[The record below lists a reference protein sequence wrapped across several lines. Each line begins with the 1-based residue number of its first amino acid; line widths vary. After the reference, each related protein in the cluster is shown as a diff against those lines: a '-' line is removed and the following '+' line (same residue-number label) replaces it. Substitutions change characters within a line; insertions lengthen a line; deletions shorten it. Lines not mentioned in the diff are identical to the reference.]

1 MIAPNF
7 DAMDAHLKAILCS
20 PGWVLTSLREVADG
34 KDKDGKPKFKMLP
47 STRTFGDGQLDALH
61 KWVAAEQAKG
71 ANVYVHYNPIEGNPK
86 KKPPKS
92 AVMALAYV
100 YVDIDPAPPPEG
112 CADVAAHYAAE
123 RARILAQCE
132 AMPDGIPKPTICV
145 FSGGGYQLAWKLSE
159 PKLSDR
165 TAAAIADLE
174 CYSRHLEEVFDADN
188 CHDLGRMLRLA
199 GTWNFP
205 DARKRAKGRTEPVM
219 AELCW
224 ADGPNADLSQFKKA
238 APKGSAVVSS
248 NGAAPARRTVE
259 LSGNVERF
267 ESVDDIKELLDESD
281 ARNAL
286 CRVMIVQG
294 RDPDKPPPKSR
305 SEPLFFVCCQM
316 VRAGCSDDAIY
327 AVITDPEFPIS
338 ESVLDKGSGMEAYA
352 VQQIENAREKVEVEA
367 EEFQKDKDG
376 KLYTNLHNARLA
388 LRKLGVRLEFDEF
401 ADRSQVL
408 GLPEFGPQLDDAAV
422 TRLWL
427 AVEERFRLV
436 YPKERFVA
444 IVSDAARQNRR
455 HPVREFLDGLKWD
468 ETPRLD
474 GWLSSYL
481 GAEDTEYT
489 RAVGTLVLVA
499 AVRRVREPG
508 CKFDEMLVLEG
519 LQGGEK
525 STALKVLAVIED
537 WFSDDLPLNAKAQ
550 QFIEQTTGKW
560 IVEAGELKG
569 MRKGDVDALK
579 SCLSRQRDRARMAW
593 GRLPHERAR
602 QFVII
607 GTTNSNDYLKDN
619 TGNRRFWPVRM
630 GEIRLADMRRD
641 REQLW
646 AEAAAREAAGAS
658 IRLDRAL
665 YGVAREEQE
674 KRRVEDPW
682 VQVLAEHLG
691 DLKGKFRA
699 TDAWEI
705 VGVPKDRRTQQDN
718 VRLGEVM
725 RELGWARKQLRFG
738 GNPEGCY
745 VRGAGIEGHHPAIN
759 LVWEPESPG
768 SPVRVLRIRL
778 DGDPVPEQ
786 PDDGE
791 VLG

>member
-1 MIAPNF
+1 MSL
-7 DAMDAHLKAILCS
+7 DAS
-20 PGWVLTSLREVADG
+20 PTPDYSASIDFLQWWLPGGPWVLTSIIPDPLEKGRKTFTDTFGGNDVKSGRLLRWLEEHGTQWRRNIYWTPNGCRKQTV
-34 KDKDGKPKFKMLP
+34 KEKPKK
-47 STRTFGDGQLDALH
+47 
-61 KWVAAEQAKG
+61 
-71 ANVYVHYNPIEGNPK
+71 
-86 KKPPKS
+86 
-92 AVMALAYV
+92 
-100 YVDIDPAPPPEG
+100 VDIGAMFVLHVDLDPRAGE
-112 CADVAAHYAAE
+112 DRAAE
-123 RARILAQCE
+123 RERIFKLLKD
-132 AMPDGIPKPTICV
+132 PTHLGIPKPTVIV
-145 FSGGGYQLAWKLSE
+145 DSGNGGQAFWRLRVPFQIAE
-159 PKLSDR
+159 A
-165 TAAAIADLE
+165 TEAAADDAGLWN
-174 CYSRHLEEVFDADN
+174 RHLGNLLGGDATHNVDRVMRLPGTVN
-188 CHDLGRMLRLA
+188 WPDAKKREKGRVPVLAAVVEFNDERHDLDGFEKA
-199 GTWNFP
+199 
-205 DARKRAKGRTEPVM
+205 EPVR
-219 AELCW
+219 ACV
-224 ADGPNADLSQFKKA
+224 S
-238 APKGSAVVSS
+238 SSS
-248 NGAAPARRTVE
+248 NGAVAAAGRTVE
-259 LSGNVERF
+259 LSGKVHRF
-267 ESVDDIKELLDESD
+267 ACADDIKELLDESD
-281 ARNAL
+281 ARNAV
-286 CRVMIVQG
+286 CRVVIVQG
-294 RDPDKPPPKSR
+294 RDPDKPSKSR
-305 SEPLFFVCCQM
+305 SEPLLFVCCQM
-316 VRAGCSDDAIY
+316 HRAGCSDDAIY
-327 AVITDPEFPIS
+327 SVITDPAFPIS
-338 ESVLDKGSGMEAYA
+338 ESVLDKGAGIEAYA
-352 VQQIENAREKVEVEA
+352 IKQIESAHEKVEVEA

-401 ADRSQVL
+401 ADRAQVL
-408 GLPEFGPQLDDAAV
+408 GLPDFGPQLDDAAV

-455 HPVREFLDGLKWD
+455 HPVREFLDGLTWD
-468 ETPRLD
+468 STPRLD

-499 AVRRVREPG
+499 AVRRVRQPG

-519 LQGGEK
+519 LQGTDK
-525 STALKVLAVIED
+525 SNALKVLAVVED

-579 SCLSRQRDRARMAW
+579 SCLSRQRDRARMAF
-593 GRLPHERAR
+593 GRLPLERAR

-607 GTTNSNDYLKDN
+607 GTTNSEHYLKDN

-630 GEIRLADMRRD
+630 GEVRLADLRRD

-658 IRLDRAL
+658 IRLDPAL
-665 YGVAREEQE
+665 YGAAGKEQE
-674 KRRVEDPW
+674 ARRVEDPW

-691 DLKGKFRA
+691 DLEGKFRT

-705 VGVPKDRRTQQDN
+705 VGVTKDRRTQQDN
-718 VRLGEVM
+718 VRLGEAM
-725 RELGWARKQLRFG
+725 RELGWERKLLSFG
-738 GNPEGCY
+738 GKTGWCY
-745 VRGAGIEGHHPAIN
+745 VRGAGVKNHHPAIM

-768 SPVRVLRIRL
+768 SPVRVLRL
-778 DGDPVPEQ
+778 HVEGDPAPESP